1 MATCDF
7 SGVDEAFC
15 DHCKPTVRPRPRTLP
30 SLPSLTRP
38 GWYTARHRGACSGC
52 GEPYTAGTQIFYQPE
67 TDTWIAE
74 CCDPAAPTVATPR
87 PQRPKPRPTQT
98 RTEQPAPA
106 EPNGD
111 AVSSEPFPIPTMPQR
126 VKITPAIADDWLENR
141 NLAANRNMSEHVA
154 AKYAKE
160 MAEGRWL
167 FTHQGI
173 AFDTEG
179 WLIDGQHR
187 LRAIVLSGTAV
198 EMFVV
203 PDCDAATF
211 AVLDNGYKRQAA
223 HLIQSP
229 GSRVV
234 AAAARIL
241 AVVTGEFAGVHV
253 KDGVYDTQMPTD
265 VIIRV
270 VEAWPEL
277 AELYTPVDACY
288 RYSRVNRPMHLAVLA
303 QAMRTR
309 HRKSMGDW
317 FDGLTEGA
325 GLAANDP
332 RLLLRNRFIR
342 DSKQLN
348 PERGLTYNLIAK
360 AWNAHATGR
369 PLGVLKVTEAEG
381 VINVAA

>member
-1 MATCDF
+1 MAICDY
-7 SGVDEAFC
+7 SGLEETAC
-15 DHCKPTVRPRPRTLP
+15 AHCRPAPSSRARTLP
-30 SLPSLTRP
+30 SLPSLARP
-38 GWYTARHRGACSGC
+38 GWYTARHRGVCAKC
-52 GEPYTAGTQIFYQPE
+52 GEPYTAGTQIFYAPE

-74 CCDPAAPTVATPR
+74 CCDPTAPPMPHPAPR
-87 PQRPKPRPTQT
+87 QPR
-98 RTEQPAPA
+98 PAPA
-106 EPNGD
+106 QTKPKPLPPTEPSRD
-111 AVSSEPFPIPTMPQR
+111 AVDTNLYPIPDAPAR
-126 VKITPAIADDWLENR
+126 VKITPQAAADWLENR

-154 AKYAKE
+154 AKYAKA
-160 MAEGRWL
+160 MSEGRWL

-187 LRAIVLSGTAV
+187 LRAIVLSGITV

-203 PDCDAATF
+203 PGCDADTF

-223 HLIQSP
+223 HLIHSP
-229 GSRVV
+229 GSRVL

-241 AVVTGEFAGVHV
+241 AIVTGEAVGISV
-253 KDGVYDTQMPTD
+253 KDGVYDTQLPTD
-265 VIIRV
+265 EVIRV
-270 VEAWPEL
+270 VELWPEIS
-277 AELYTPVDACY
+277 ELYVSIDACY
-288 RYSRVNRPMHLAVLA
+288 RSSHVNRPMHLAVLA
-303 QAMRTR
+303 QASRTR
-309 HRKSMGDW
+309 YRPRMESW
-317 FDGLTEGA
+317 FDGLSEGA

-348 PERGLTYNLIAK
+348 SERGLTYNLIAK
-360 AWNAHATGR
+360 AWNAHATGK